1 MEAKDTVSYR
11 ILICNICF
19 SNDVIMIT
27 MTFYVDEIR
36 FLSND
41 SHYYSIRHACLL
53 FNLAWLNLTW
63 LALLL
68 SFFNNHVFCCFI
80 LCCVMIFDLILPLL
94 IYLALSIIA
103 VILSFVFRII
113 LLIVIT
119 LVIRTIHI
127 ISTFYI
133 INCVCIIHIIV
144 TTILMSH
151 IICISLLIFS
161 FSLSPLS
168 LFQWW
173 NFLSVFILL
182 YHSFPSWYVKYFNIH
197 ISLYYTS
204 LLLRVFSKND
214 SIAFYYCIF
223 ILEWRLSS
231 SPCCS

>member
-11 ILICNICF
+11 ILKCHICF

-53 FNLAWLNLTW
+53 FNLAWLNLTCIVIII
-63 LALLL
+63 LQQSCPLLFYIML
-68 SFFNNHVFCCFI
+68 CRI
-80 LCCVMIFDLILPLL
+80 LIFDLIWPLL
-94 IYLALSIIA
+94 LYLALPIIA
-103 VILSFVFRII
+103 VILSFVFPII

-119 LVIRTIHI
+119 LVIRIIHI

-133 INCVCIIHIIV
+133 ISYVCIIHIIS
-144 TTILMSH
+144 TILMSH

-168 LFQWW
+168 LFQ
-173 NFLSVFILL
+173 
-182 YHSFPSWYVKYFNIH
+182 
-197 ISLYYTS
+197 
-204 LLLRVFSKND
+204 
-214 SIAFYYCIF
+214 
-223 ILEWRLSS
+223 
-231 SPCCS
+231 